1 LTSEVIRTGRLPVY
15 TGYVGGG
22 CALFA
27 AILCGL
33 YFGDVKMSLA
43 ELLDVLRLGP
53 WPSPDETF
61 QHGVVWRMRM
71 PRVIASSISGAVLA
85 ASGVIFQAAL
95 KNPLA
100 EPYTLGVS
108 SGAAFG
114 ASCAILAGMGWI
126 TPAAFLGCAAA
137 LAAVMLFGWRGLES
151 DISGIILAGVIVGN
165 IFGAGLTL
173 MKAIAGDKVSA
184 IVFWLMGSFSAA
196 GWRDVRPLLMSLL
209 VVLSLCLAY
218 YNELDIFASESD
230 AASLGINVSAARA
243 ILLTG
248 ASIAVSLVVSRFGV
262 IGFVGLIVPHF
273 WRLLFG
279 PAHRNL
285 LILSILGGA
294 ALLSAADTAAKM
306 WNEMPAGVLTVLVGG
321 PAFCFILW
329 KRR

>member
-1 LTSEVIRTGRLPVY
+1 VTRTGRFPAY
-15 TGYVGGG
+15 AGYVGAIY
-22 CALFA
+22 ALLA

-43 ELLDVLRLGP
+43 ELLDVLKLGP
-53 WPSPDETF
+53 LPYPNETF
-61 QHGVVWRMRM
+61 AHGVVWRIRM
-71 PRVIASSISGAVLA
+71 PRVLASSISGAVLA

-137 LAAVMLFGWRGLES
+137 LAAVMLLGWRGLES
-151 DISGIILAGVIVGN
+151 DLSGIILAGVIVGN
-165 IFGAGLTL
+165 IFGAGMTL

-184 IVFWLMGSFSAA
+184 IVFWLMGSFSSA
-196 GWRDVRPLLMSLL
+196 GWQDARPLLMSLL
-209 VVLSLCLAY
+209 VVLALCLAY
-218 YNELDIFASESD
+218 CNELDIFASESD

-243 ILLTG
+243 ILLAGT
-248 ASIAVSLVVSRFGV
+248 SLAVSLVVSRFGV

-273 WRLLFG
+273 WRFLFG

-285 LILSILGGA
+285 LMMSLLGGA
-294 ALLSAADTAAKM
+294 ALLTLADTAAKM

-321 PAFCFILW
+321 PIFCFILW
-329 KRR
+329 KRK

>member
-1 LTSEVIRTGRLPVY
+1 VIRTGRYPAYAGCAGAV
-15 TGYVGGG
+15 

-27 AILCGL
+27 AFVCGL

-43 ELLDVLRLGP
+43 ELWDVLKLGP
-53 WPSPDETF
+53 LSYPGETF
-61 QHGVVWRMRM
+61 QHGVVWRIRM
-71 PRVIASSISGAVLA
+71 PRVIVSSISGAVLA
-85 ASGVIFQAAL
+85 ASGVIFQAVL

-126 TPAAFLGCAAA
+126 TPAAFLGCAVA
-137 LAAVMLFGWRGLES
+137 LAAVMLLGWRGVES
-151 DISGIILAGVIVGN
+151 DLSGIILAGVIVGN
-165 IFGAGLTL
+165 IFGAGMTL

-184 IVFWLMGSFSAA
+184 IVLWLMGSFSAA
-196 GWRDVRPLLMSLL
+196 GWRDVFSLLMSLF
-209 VVLSLCLAY
+209 VILSLCLAY

-230 AASLGINVSAARA
+230 AASLGINVSGTRV
-243 ILLTG
+243 ILLAG
-248 ASIAVSLVVSRFGV
+248 VSLAVSFIVSRFGV

-273 WRLLFG
+273 LRFLFG

-285 LILSILGGA
+285 LMMSLLGGA

-306 WNEMPAGVLTVLVGG
+306 WNEMPAGVLTVLAGG
-321 PAFCFILW
+321 PIFCFILW
-329 KRR
+329 KRK